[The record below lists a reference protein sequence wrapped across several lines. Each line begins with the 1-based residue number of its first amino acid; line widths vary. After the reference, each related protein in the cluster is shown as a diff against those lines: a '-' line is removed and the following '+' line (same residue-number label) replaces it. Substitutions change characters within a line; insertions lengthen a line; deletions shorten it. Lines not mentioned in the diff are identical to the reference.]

1 MNNNKIFNLVSLFV
15 LSYSKIALLIND
27 SDLNPNL
34 RKLMNKAFIKNSLP
48 EVIQYQEIISKYRFS
63 EDGID
68 ALFDEN
74 NSFLGSVEVSFD
86 VLASVKLD
94 KLGNSAAVLS
104 LTFNF

>member
-15 LSYSKIALLIND
+15 LSYSKVALLIND

-68 ALFDEN
+68 ALLDEN
-74 NSFLGSVEVSFD
+74 N
-86 VLASVKLD
+86 LD
-94 KLGNSAAVLS
+94 EFFKYMSDSDFEELIEDLKNSS
-104 LTFNF
+104 TEKQ